1 MFGGL
6 HGPVLKYGGWQGK
19 ILEGLTV
26 SDPGGD
32 SKVWEGGHIDL
43 SSRIWQAA
51 KLLAIESLQP

>member
-1 MFGGL
+1 MEGGK
-6 HGPVLKYGGWQGK
+6 VK

-32 SKVWEGGHIDL
+32 AKVWEGGYIDL

>member
-1 MFGGL
+1 MEGGK
-6 HGPVLKYGGWQGK
+6 VK

-32 SKVWEGGHIDL
+32 SKVWEGEYIDL